1 MHPDLKLGDT
11 GMPFQER
18 FDLLV
23 ESGQTNAQ
31 AVAATK
37 MAIELVEGH
46 YGIPIT
52 EELGASL
59 VNHLA
64 ITLKRLMDGDTLIEV
79 PEVVWQE
86 LRDYPEEYTLAE
98 SIVAELETNLKISLA
113 RDELGFIAVHL
124 CKIKIESG
132 LDNPG

>member
-1 MHPDLKLGDT
+1 ML
-11 GMPFQER
+11 FQER

-23 ESGQTNAQ
+23 ESGQANEQT
-31 AVAATK
+31 VAATQLALE
-37 MAIELVEGH
+37 MVEKH
-46 YGIPIT
+46 YGIQVT

-64 ITLKRLMDGDTLIEV
+64 VTLKRLLDGETLIKV

-86 LRDYPEEYTLAE
+86 LHAYPEECALAA

-113 RDELGFIAVHL
+113 RDEIGFIAVHL
-124 CKIKIESG
+124 CKIRTESG
-132 LDNPG
+132 LNTCT